1 MMRNFKKTALIF
13 AALAVITMIFTGC
26 GKDKILGKWYETVG
40 YFGSF
45 EFFEDGTCVRE
56 FEGIAGTQT
65 QKFTY
70 EFNGKKGK
78 LIELIEH
85 SSGYTSDGDSIDFV
99 YEDEQITLTNQ
110 NDFSMTLARDYVE
123 ETFIEDMQDLRDA
136 AQKLLEKQFEAE
148 TGMTLDEAREAEE

>member
-1 MMRNFKKTALIF
+1 MKNKKMALI
-13 AALAVITMIFTGC
+13 LVIMFGFMMIFTGC

>member
-1 MMRNFKKTALIF
+1 MRNYKKIGF
-13 AALAVITMIFTGC
+13 VLAVMFGLIMIFSGC

-56 FEGIAGTQT
+56 FEGIAENTQT

-78 LIELIEH
+78 LIEVIEH
-85 SSGYTSDGDSIDFV
+85 SSGYTSEGDAMDIAYQDDQV
-99 YEDEQITLTNQ
+99 TLTNQ
-110 NDFSMTLARDYVE
+110 NDFSMTLTRDYVE

-136 AQKLLEKQFEAE
+136 AQDLLEKQFEAE